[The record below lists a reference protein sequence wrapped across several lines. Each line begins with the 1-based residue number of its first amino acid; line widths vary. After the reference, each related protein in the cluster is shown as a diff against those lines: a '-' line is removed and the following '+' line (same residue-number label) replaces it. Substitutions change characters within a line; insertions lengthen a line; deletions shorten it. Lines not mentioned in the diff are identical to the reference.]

1 MWKDRPLVV
10 ARIFAEASASAHLDE
25 VCRWLI
31 ESLSNPMRLAVE
43 DVPALGQGSWL
54 RLALP
59 ITAPRAL
66 LCGLWLLEDIEKGGC
81 LLAGQLRFVAHPTE
95 SGVRMSFAGQSAAV
109 LKYGALVGKADHAA
123 RQLLETIAASIAASI
138 DSRPTPHA
146 QIAS

>member
-1 MWKDRPLVV
+1 MWEDRPLVV
-10 ARIFAEASASAHLDE
+10 ARISAETSASAHLDV

-31 ESLSNPMRLAVE
+31 EALSNPIRLGVE

-66 LCGLWLLEDIEKGGC
+66 LCGLWLLEDIETGGC

-95 SGVRMSFAGQSAAV
+95 SGVRMSFSGRSAAV
-109 LKYGALVGKADHAA
+109 LRYGALEGQADHAA
-123 RQLLETIAASIAASI
+123 RQLLERIAASI
-138 DSRPTPHA
+138 DRWPSLADA